1 MKNIFSKKKEEN
13 TTVNY
18 ILVII
23 FAIAII
29 YAVILL
35 IKNSFDKP
43 IIYTKNNIKEYITEE
58 NLVKTDY
65 FYNLDSQ
72 VANFLEAVDR
82 EMYFDLYQ
90 ILLDKYNNIYS
101 KNELT
106 NILKEYKK
114 NVFLYEKDKVII
126 DYTGHVINAY
136 NIGNNRYLVQL
147 DFNEGD
153 FYIVLGYGKD
163 SYNFT
168 IVE

>member
-1 MKNIFSKKKEEN
+1 MKNIFTKKKEEN
-13 TTVNY
+13 TTANY

-35 IKNSFDKP
+35 IKNSFNKP
-43 IIYTKNNIKEYITEE
+43 TIYTTNNIKEYITEE

-82 EMYFDLYQ
+82 EMYFDLYK
-90 ILLDKYNNIYS
+90 ILLDKYNKIYS

-114 NVFLYEKDKVII
+114 NVFIYDKDKVI

-136 NIGNNRYLVQL
+136 NMANDTYLVQL
-147 DFNEGD
+147 DFSEGD
-153 FYIVLGYGKD
+153 FYIILGYGRD